1 MHNTCE
7 DSLLA
12 SPLILDLAILC
23 ELMGRVKVSRNGGEE
38 EMFHSVLSILSYML
52 KAPIVPPGTPVV
64 NALFTQR
71 ASIVNLLRALVGL
84 PSHSEM
90 YLEHRIPSMI
100 DEVKQKDRPTLSKK
114 PHCPDAKACA
124 LSSAMEQKSKK
135 PRLN

>member
-12 SPLILDLAILC
+12 SPLIIDLVVLC
-23 ELMGRVKVSRNGGEE
+23 ELMGRVRIQRNGGRE

-52 KAPIVPPGTPVV
+52 KVPIVPPGTPVV

-100 DEVKQKDRPTLSKK
+100 EEVKRKK
-114 PHCPDAKACA
+114 RHSEMY
-124 LSSAMEQKSKK
+124 LE
-135 PRLN
+135 RR